1 MSAPALRPT
10 ALPPKANVDNAI
22 DLEKIPVD
30 KVIAQL
36 AVEPGQGLS
45 RAEAQRRLAKYGPNA
60 LIEKETSL
68 GRKILGLFAGPIA
81 YMIEAAAI
89 VSAVIGHWSD
99 FAIIT
104 ALLLF
109 NAALEFWQDRKAS
122 DALAA
127 LKKGLA
133 PEATAMRDGKWQTL
147 QAAMLVPGDIVK
159 IRLGVIVPADLRFIG
174 GDYASID
181 QSALTGESVP
191 VAKKV
196 GDKAYSGSV
205 VEQGE
210 MQGVVISTGSNT
222 FLVEQPNLWP
232 EPAPSATHRRRCFRS
247 ETS

>member
-1 MSAPALRPT
+1 MT
-10 ALPPKANVDNAI
+10 
-22 DLEKIPVD
+22 
-30 KVIAQL
+30 
-36 AVEPGQGLS
+36 LS
-45 RAEAQRRLAKYGPNA
+45 
-60 LIEKETSL
+60 IEQAT
-68 GRKILGLFAGPIA
+68 
-81 YMIEAAAI
+81 
-89 VSAVIGHWSD
+89 
-99 FAIIT
+99 
-104 ALLLF
+104 
-109 NAALEFWQDRKAS
+109 AALEFWQDRKAS

-196 GDKAYSGSV
+196 GDEAYSGSV
-205 VEQGE
+205 VKHDE

-222 FLVEQPNLWP
+222 FLVERPNLWP

-247 ETS
+247 ETF